1 MSPSLRGG
9 LLLVLILAVT
19 VLPSSHPGA
28 GGGMI
33 GWSPKAEGKQL
44 EGTIQDTIGKMT
56 LEQKVG
62 QMFMVGFHNEDRPAQ
77 EMNRQIRTLIRDHHV
92 GGVIL
97 FDRNIG
103 NPRQT
108 AELNNSMQRLALS
121 ASPGI
126 PLLISIDQ
134 EGGKVARIRE
144 GVTQFPGGMTLGAS
158 GNPDLAR
165 QSGQVAGSELR
176 AMGFNMNMA
185 PVLDVN
191 NNPKNPVI
199 GTRSFSGDPRQ
210 VVEMASAQIQGYHDG
225 GVLTVVKHFPGHGD
239 TSTDSHID
247 LPTVTHSMDRLNRV
261 ELVPFKGVL
270 NRTDAVMSA
279 HITFPA
285 LDDTPG
291 LPGTLSQKVLTGLLR
306 ERLGYD
312 GVIITDDLEMG
323 AIVDNFPAEEAAIR
337 AVKAGADI
345 LLISHDLNRQQ
356 ASIRGIR
363 DAVKRGE
370 ISEARI
376 DRSLRRILHLKGKRT
391 GVASLAEQSVTPV
404 NQVAERVGTARN
416 DQVARRT
423 AEAGLTL
430 LQDPKGLIP
439 RAPDKQQEL
448 LVVSVAGGREL
459 EKSLQGYGFRTQHR
473 ELDPDP
479 SQQEISKLVE
489 QSTAVD
495 GVIVGTS
502 RAEIHSGQ
510 RRLVQALSER
520 GIPVIVLG
528 LDTPYEVSVFPG
540 DVTYLALYGY
550 DSHLMK
556 AAAGAIAG
564 KIPIR
569 GKLPV
574 AIPGRYPAG
583 HGLGR

>member
-1 MSPSLRGG
+1 
-9 LLLVLILAVT
+9 
-19 VLPSSHPGA
+19 
-28 GGGMI
+28 MI

-103 NPRQT
+103 SPRQT
-108 AELNNSMQRLALS
+108 AELNNSMQHLALS
-121 ASPGI
+121 SSPGI
-126 PLLISIDQ
+126 PLFISIDQ

-165 QSGQVAGSELR
+165 RSGRVVGDELR
-176 AMGFNMNMA
+176 GMGINMNLA

-199 GTRSFSGDPRQ
+199 GIRSFSGDPHQ
-210 VVEMASAQIQGYHDG
+210 VVDMASAQIQGYHDG

-261 ELVPFKGVL
+261 ELVPFKEVL

-291 LPGTLSQKVLTGLLR
+291 LPGTLSHKVLTGLLR

-323 AIVDNFPAEEAAIR
+323 AIVDNFSAEEAAVR

-345 LLISHDLNRQQ
+345 LLISHDLTRQQ

-391 GVASLAEQSVTPV
+391 GGVASVAEQPITPV
-404 NQVAERVGTARN
+404 EQVPQRVGTSRN
-416 DQVARRT
+416 DQVAQTT

-439 RAPDKQQEL
+439 LALEKKL

-459 EKSLQGYGFRTQHR
+459 EKSLQANGFRTQHR

-479 SQQEISKLVE
+479 SQQEMNELID
-489 QSTAVD
+489 QATAVD
-495 GVIVGTS
+495 GVVVGTS
-502 RAEIHSGQ
+502 RAETHSGQ

-520 GIPVIVLG
+520 RIPVIVLG
-528 LDTPYEVSVFPG
+528 LDTPYEVSVFPR

-550 DSHLMK
+550 DSHLLK

-564 KIPIR
+564 EVPIR

-574 AIPGRYPAG
+574 SIPGRYPVG
-583 HGLGR
+583 HGLDR